1 MGHVRNINFYPNRLQ
16 RYWDSKIKDSVK
28 YLVPLL
34 MLYLVGI
41 SDTELENNDGANPLP
56 QPEKVRSGS

>member
-1 MGHVRNINFYPNRLQ
+1 
-16 RYWDSKIKDSVK
+16 
-28 YLVPLL
+28 

-56 QPEKVRSGS
+56 QPEKVRSCFDLGLDLGLGLGLDRLVD